1 MLVNVA
7 PGEDNAGET
16 LCSLQFAARVRGI
29 ELGPLKR
36 NVESGP
42 ELKELRDEVQRLR
55 LEVMQASTIE
65 DLLSKSPCVQCKRQQ
80 QILLPGTIFSVYLY
94 TE

>member
-1 MLVNVA
+1 MCTTESKSDKAEENVQDSLRGNGKTLMLVNVA

-36 NVESGP
+36 SVESGP
-42 ELKELRDEVQRLR
+42 ELKELRDEVHRLR
-55 LEVMQASTIE
+55 LEV
-65 DLLSKSPCVQCKRQQ
+65 KP
-80 QILLPGTIFSVYLY
+80 
-94 TE
+94 